1 MDRQDKTIAL
11 APDFVHGVARRFIV
25 GAGMARKNYYLEGHL
40 FWHGC
45 FHHKYHPH
53 KLKEPV
59 RQHRLFQLLWRRRRE
74 ITYKANFITSLPNP
88 LDASPTSLAR
98 LHNVFY
104 EPFLRNASLA
114 PQGGNL
120 SQSSRIHS
128 IRFT

>member
-1 MDRQDKTIAL
+1 MG
-11 APDFVHGVARRFIV
+11 API
-25 GAGMARKNYYLEGHL
+25 MNI
-40 FWHGC
+40 
-45 FHHKYHPH
+45 HPL

-74 ITYKANFITSLPNP
+74 ITYEANFITSLLDP

-104 EPFLRNASLA
+104 EPFLRSASLM